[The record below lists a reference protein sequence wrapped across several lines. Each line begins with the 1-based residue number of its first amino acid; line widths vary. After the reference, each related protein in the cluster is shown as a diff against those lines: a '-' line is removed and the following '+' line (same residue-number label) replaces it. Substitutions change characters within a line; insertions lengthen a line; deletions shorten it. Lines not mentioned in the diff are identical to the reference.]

1 MRVVTRL
8 PYPRLQ
14 GYQRMPFAEG
24 GLSLRETLLFYIST
38 RVALFAL
45 VAASFVWPRV
55 NTQPI
60 PSIRVGPSSPLV
72 LSSPAWLQP
81 FAQWDGV
88 HYLEIAAG
96 GYSWPLAP
104 VFFPLYPLLV
114 RLLVFDHAAWLIAA
128 GMAVSLVATGATM
141 LLLARLIEI
150 DHPEA
155 AWPAIALLLL
165 YPGALFLSVTYSEG
179 LELLLFVAAAYA
191 ARRRWWWPA
200 GGLGALAALTRP
212 TGIAIIALLVVEYLL
227 TAGPRRRMH
236 VLALALPL
244 AGVASFAAYLAI
256 TLRDPLAFVQRQ
268 QAFQR
273 SVGILPIEITTG
285 HFFTSPSVWVWA
297 AAFALS
303 LWAIR
308 ALRPSYGAFAAA
320 LLLTA
325 PLTGAFG
332 SSIRY
337 VAIAWPVFAVAGL
350 YLRNERQLLVVGTI
364 LALGLA
370 FLTLL
375 FTHGY
380 YVA

>member
-24 GLSLRETLLFYIST
+24 GLSLRDTLFFYVGT
-38 RVALFAL
+38 RCALFAL
-45 VAASFVWPRV
+45 VTVSFIWPRV

-60 PSIRVGPSSPLV
+60 PTIRTGALSPIV
-72 LSSPAWLQP
+72 LSSPVWLRP

-88 HYLEIAAG
+88 HYLEIAAS

-114 RLLVFDHAAWLIAA
+114 RLLVFDHASWLIAA
-128 GMAVSLVATGATM
+128 GMAVSLVATGVAV

-150 DHPEA
+150 DHPDA
-155 AWPAIALLLL
+155 AWPAIVLLLL

-179 LELLLFVAAAYA
+179 LELLLFVGAAYA

-212 TGIAIIALLVVEYLL
+212 PGIVIIALLAVEYLG
-227 TAGPRRRMH
+227 AESRRRIH
-236 VLALALPL
+236 LLAVALPI
-244 AGVASFAAYLAI
+244 AGTAVFAAYLAL
-256 TLRDPLAFVQRQ
+256 TLHDPLAFVHHQ

-273 SVGILPIEITTG
+273 SVGILPIEITSG

-297 AAFALS
+297 AAFAVS

-350 YLRNERQLLVVGTI
+350 YLRNDRQLLVVGSI